1 MIIRIQFLDRENN
14 KVVHPWCLFE
24 GDERLSLRK
33 MYDGIYD
40 DIISCGRKLNLES
53 YEKDDILAS
62 SLSSTRKSPS
72 PSELMP
78 TPLSLSSYH
87 LKENDSSLYIQFEIK
102 LKEADTDI
110 NIDCSATDSAELVV
124 EPHDT
129 VTHSHEQVRPLCITE
144 ATIEGWRCEA
154 VQRVGKFHK
163 NEKVWSYGNL
173 FGRL

>member
-24 GDERLSLRK
+24 VDERLSLRK

-102 LKEADTDI
+102 LRGG
-110 NIDCSATDSAELVV
+110 
-124 EPHDT
+124 H
-129 VTHSHEQVRPLCITE
+129 
-144 ATIEGWRCEA
+144 
-154 VQRVGKFHK
+154 
-163 NEKVWSYGNL
+163 
-173 FGRL
+173 